1 MYLKLS
7 SVQSRY
13 GPVTLNQ
20 FEERSKKIMQRD
32 EDGLERAILSFTTTQ
47 HSLK

>member
-1 MYLKLS
+1 MAHSHWISLKN
-7 SVQSRY
+7 V
-13 GPVTLNQ
+13 PA
-20 FEERSKKIMQRD
+20 RSENVMKRD